1 MSGRTVTLVG
11 FMGSGKSTV
20 GRVLAMR
27 LHRPFKDTDALIED
41 LEGAR
46 ITKIF
51 ETKGEEFFRDLERR
65 VVLSTPEEGER
76 VLAVGGGGFTPEVVP
91 YLDRLGPTVHL
102 DLTFQE
108 AVRRIGKDPRR
119 PLASSP
125 DLFGL
130 FIKRRALY
138 GRARHHIW
146 VEGLTVDEVVDAI
159 LRLI

>member
-1 MSGRTVTLVG
+1 MDRTVTLVG

-20 GRVLAMR
+20 GRILAAR
-27 LHRPFKDTDALIED
+27 LKVPFKDTDAVIEE
-41 LEGAR
+41 LTRTSIAELFR
-46 ITKIF
+46 
-51 ETKGEEFFRDLERR
+51 TKGEPYFRDLERR
-65 VVLSTPEEGER
+65 VILSTPEEGAR
-76 VLAVGGGGFTPEVVP
+76 VLAIGGGGFTTEVVP
-91 YLDRLGPTVHL
+91 FLDRLGPTVHL

-108 AVRRIGKDPRR
+108 VVRRVGKDPHR
-119 PLASSP
+119 PMAASP

-146 VEGLTVDEVVDAI
+146 VEGLTVDEAVDAI